1 MILAFQYQNIGRDSF
16 YWGGSHGKSHSQ
28 DTTKTLEDFMMRLDD
43 SSDLIAGLSS
53 SKNPHQEQQRHAQDE
68 EGCSDN
74 KVPLYRGIIGQKVN
88 IHSK

>member
-1 MILAFQYQNIGRDSF
+1 
-16 YWGGSHGKSHSQ
+16 
-28 DTTKTLEDFMMRLDD
+28 MMRLDD